1 MVQQRLNVVGDPC
14 PVPLLKV
21 ERKVQLMAPGESLV
35 VLVGLEQAVKNIY
48 DWALQEGHAVDVSQR
63 EDGVWDVVITKR
75 RRKRFT

>member
-1 MVQQRLNVVGDPC
+1 MQQRLNVVGDPC

>member
-1 MVQQRLNVVGDPC
+1 VQQRLNVVGDPC